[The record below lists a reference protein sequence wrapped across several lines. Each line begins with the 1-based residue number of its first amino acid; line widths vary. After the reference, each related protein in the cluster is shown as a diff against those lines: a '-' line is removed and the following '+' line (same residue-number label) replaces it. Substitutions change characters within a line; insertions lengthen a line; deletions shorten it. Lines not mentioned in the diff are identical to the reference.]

1 MELGMQGCWNHR
13 QEVHYEDMPNKVRVR
28 ESSRFNSGNIL
39 CPLSHTLLLP
49 QMTEQ
54 NQTQSQKSRHCIK
67 K

>member
-54 NQTQSQKSRHCIK
+54 ISTVTEIQALY
-67 K
+67 